1 MPKFNLCIVEGK
13 CHYKVWGFHSSFI
26 RTIAEA
32 CLGLMDYLTK
42 VPFPVFF
49 FFFNLPGH
57 PSLGFSHYYFNGR
70 WWEVA
75 TQEFP
80 FFLPYVIVSECSVMC
95 SPFLYTYKGFTKCTC
110 SVHNKSLIWAL
121 FCFFTR
127 LCGLLI
133 D

>member
-49 FFFNLPGH
+49 FFLIC
-57 PSLGFSHYYFNGR
+57 LGTLH
-70 WWEVA
+70 WV
-75 TQEFP
+75 
-80 FFLPYVIVSECSVMC
+80 FLIIISMAGGG
-95 SPFLYTYKGFTKCTC
+95 K
-110 SVHNKSLIWAL
+110 
-121 FCFFTR
+121 
-127 LCGLLI
+127 
-133 D
+133 